1 MSFLFGLKNDSLA
14 DDAGIEPHKILG
26 LLGAAGLVGKT
37 YYVDS
42 THSRAGATQRH
53 GTRTAPFSK
62 LAWAITNLSAA
73 NLAKA
78 TFILLPGHAE
88 TITENTGTDCDVDVA
103 GINIIGVGTGTYQ
116 PTITVSSASGSTGA
130 RMNVSAANVSI
141 SNVCFTAAR
150 DSLARFLYLT
160 ADYTTIDGCK
170 FVSPSALECLTGIDI
185 APGADYTTIRNCTFV
200 TAASGATSAI
210 TITATTPGAFG
221 VTIEHCKFMGN
232 WSNAAIYNNTFLT
245 TDTLIQYNTFYL
257 ANATGLAYGCTKES
271 TGMVRNNA
279 VWSAVTGGGARD
291 IFKNGASN
299 NTTMGFVENYSADND
314 NDTSGV
320 LTPPAT

>member
-78 TFILLPGHAE
+78 TFILMPGHAE
-88 TITENTGTDCDVDVA
+88 TITENLGADCDVDVD

-116 PTITVSSASGSTGA
+116 PAITVSSASGSTGA
-130 RMNVSAANVSI
+130 RMTISGDNVSVTNVYFVSARSSLACFMYIKGVGTTVTGCRFHSPTSLPCLYGIDLYTNSGRTRFSRCLFTTGSTNCTNAIRWTAAAGTDLDVVEDCTFAGLWSTAALY
-141 SNVCFTAAR
+141 SNV
-150 DSLARFLYLT
+150 YLT
-160 ADYTTIDGCK
+160 T
-170 FVSPSALECLTGIDI
+170 
-185 APGADYTTIRNCTFV
+185 N
-200 TAASGATSAI
+200 
-210 TITATTPGAFG
+210 
-221 VTIEHCKFMGN
+221 
-232 WSNAAIYNNTFLT
+232 
-245 TDTLIQYNTFYL
+245 TLIQRNTFML
-257 ANATGLAYGCTKES
+257 GHATGLAIDFNVAS
-271 TGMVRNNA
+271 TGMIAYNNIGSPVA
-279 VWSAVTGGGARD
+279 VPALPTTNTIIDRGACAC
-291 IFKNGASN
+291 I
-299 NTTMGFVENYSADND
+299 ENYAT
-314 NDTSGV
+314 DTDGE
-320 LTPPAT
+320 LPGAITPPAA